1 MDDRN
6 APPLNPL
13 PPVVWALALP
23 MIAME
28 VVVALGASGLAGG
41 ASGVGWRLQSLERFV
56 FSPDLMRAM
65 LEAQQY
71 PIDLLWRLVTYP
83 FVHAN
88 TTHAVFVIVILLA
101 VGKMLGEVFRWWA
114 VAVLFLAATLAG
126 AFAYTAVPQ
135 IHTPLYGG
143 YPPVYGL
150 IGGFTWVLWQRALAT
165 GGDRLRP
172 FSMIGLL
179 IGIQLLF
186 TLFGGASWEIVA
198 DVAGFAVGFLLSFVV
213 SPGGGSRLRDRLRQ
227 R

>member
-41 ASGVGWRLQSLERFV
+41 AAGVGWRMQSLERFV

-65 LEAQQY
+65 LEAHQY

-114 VAVLFLAATLAG
+114 VVALFLAATLAG
-126 AFAYTAVPQ
+126 AAAYTAVPQ
-135 IHTPLYGG
+135 IHVPLYGG

-150 IGGFTWVLWQRALAT
+150 IGGFTWVLWQRAIAT
-165 GGDRLRP
+165 GGDRYRP
-172 FSMIGLL
+172 FSMIALL

-186 TLFGGASWEIVA
+186 TLFGGAGWEIVA
-198 DVAGFAVGFLLSFVV
+198 DFAGFAVGFLLSFVV
-213 SPGGGSRLRDRLRQ
+213 NPGGIGRLRDRLRQ

>member
-13 PPVVWALALP
+13 PPVVWAMALP

-28 VVVALGASGLAGG
+28 VVVSLGASGLAGG
-41 ASGVGWRLQSLERFV
+41 AGGVGWRMQSLERFV

-65 LEAQQY
+65 IDQHQY

-83 FVHAN
+83 FVHAS

-101 VGKMLGEVFRWWA
+101 VGKMVAEVFRWWA
-114 VAVLFLAATLAG
+114 VLAIFLAATLAG
-126 AFAYTAVPQ
+126 AAAYTVVPQ
-135 IHTPLYGG
+135 IQTPLFGG

-150 IGGFTWVLWQRALAT
+150 IGGFTWLMWKRAIAT
-165 GGDRLRP
+165 GGDRFRA
-172 FSMIGLL
+172 FSMIGFL

-186 TLFGGASWEIVA
+186 TVFGGASWEIVA
-198 DVAGFAVGFLLSFVV
+198 DVAGFVVGFALSFVV